1 MARRGGSG
9 NFIGVEIEG
18 LSSFVRG
25 ASKADAALKPSL
37 KKAGKKTA
45 DLVAD
50 RTRSSASG
58 PWAAVYDGLR
68 ASSALY
74 PTIALRGGG
83 VFRATKR
90 GRGNVK
96 NRDVFFGAEF
106 GGRRRKTT
114 MQFKQHRGTT
124 GYVFW
129 PTVRRSRGDIAKHYL
144 NEIDDVLNELDTGD
158 RRG

>member
-1 MARRGGSG
+1 MARRGGGG

-68 ASSALY
+68 ASSAL
-74 PTIALRGGG
+74 
-83 VFRATKR
+83 
-90 GRGNVK
+90 
-96 NRDVFFGAEF
+96 F

-124 GYVFW
+124 GYTFW